1 VRLREVFHIKETGDQ
16 AIAIETPIEFS
27 LGDGERIEVREGSE
41 GGLVLVIERTIDPL
55 ELTLETKSG
64 FFELLA
70 DGSRRELSTLRVP
83 AGGNVRAIDLASTLT
98 FLTDMPL
105 LVNPADRELLVEGEE
120 DTAALDALGTRL
132 LHSDTNVLLNTRTF
146 AATVNADTLRALLPK
161 TVGLR
166 LYADAVALHTDVA
179 KFRELWRC
187 LESAFGLKDA
197 RLVTALA
204 NYGPAIEIGF
214 DRREL
219 GELQILRG
227 RISHA
232 ESKAGLEELLRAGDE
247 ASRRAS
253 RLKCLVERVILTK
266 RDWGQR
272 DGGVEELAP
281 ASSWINWEGAM
292 EVRQQTFGPS
302 GETDND

>member
-1 VRLREVFHIKETGDQ
+1 VRLRDVFLVTESGAQ
-16 AIAIETPIEFS
+16 PVEIETPIEIDFE
-27 LGDGERIEVREGSE
+27 DGEWIEVRGDNE
-41 GGLVLVIERTIDPL
+41 GGLVLIIERTIDPL

-64 FFELLA
+64 FFESLA
-70 DGSRRELSTLRVP
+70 DGSRREVPALRVP
-83 AGGNVRAIDLASTLT
+83 AGRNVRAIDVTSALT
-98 FLTDMPL
+98 FLTDTPL
-105 LVNPADRELLVEGEE
+105 LVNPVGRELLVENEE
-120 DTAALDALGTRL
+120 DTAALESLGTRL

-146 AATVNADTLRALLPK
+146 SAKVDGDAVSALLPK

-166 LYADAVALHTDVA
+166 LYADAVALPTDVA
-179 KFRELWRC
+179 RFRELWRC

-204 NYGPAIEIGF
+204 DFRPAIEIGF
-214 DRREL
+214 DRQEL
-219 GELQILRG
+219 AELQVLRG

-232 ESKAGLEELLRAGDE
+232 ESKTGLKELLRAGDE
-247 ASRRAS
+247 ASRRAP

-281 ASSWINWEGAM
+281 VSSWINREGAM
-292 EVRQQTFGPS
+292 EVRQQIFGPS
-302 GETDND
+302 AEAED